1 MFSQLPEVVPIEPVT
16 PRAALS
22 CGFEPRELVRVSK
35 FGEWVAEYV
44 FRQQMTLF
52 GEQFEQ
58 SARETAEKTDTSKGR
73 VRNLLKDLPQKFTNA
88 DLIGLRRKNGQSTRI
103 DVVLSRWLK
112 AGYIKKDGEK
122 MWVKVVNS

>member
-1 MFSQLPEVVPIEPVT
+1 M
-16 PRAALS
+16 
-22 CGFEPRELVRVSK
+22 VRVPK

-88 DLIGLRRKNGQSTRI
+88 DLIGLRRKNGQSTDI
-103 DVVLSRWLK
+103 SYVLSRWVK

-122 MWVKVVNS
+122 MWVKIVNA